1 MLQRNVRHS
10 GGGVSELRS
19 PMPGKIIRVL
29 TTEGAEVASG
39 QGIVVMEAMKMQN
52 EIKASMD
59 GRIQK
64 IAVSEGETVQSGA
77 LIAIVDPVIRTD

>member
-1 MLQRNVRHS
+1 
-10 GGGVSELRS
+10 
-19 PMPGKIIRVL
+19 MPGKIIRVL